1 MHVHRE
7 AGESPLQVDFSLQKD
22 DQLYS
27 IIIIN
32 TTILIILMAMHGEHH
47 CSDGLLDHSSAA
59 PLPTRPGWRM
69 FSSTSQ
75 GSSPQPTKHKKFN
88 LPQGSFCPES
98 LAASHH
104 RWRSVLA
111 STPIT
116 LTIQVLRAFQF
127 SAIFTT
133 LQECLASLSLASA
146 DERHGVATVARLG
159 PLLLLP
165 RPRHQCRRLQE
176 LSS

>member
-88 LPQGSFCPES
+88 LPPGKLLSRIPGSVSPPMA
-98 LAASHH
+98 L
-104 RWRSVLA
+104 
-111 STPIT
+111 
-116 LTIQVLRAFQF
+116 
-127 SAIFTT
+127 
-133 LQECLASLSLASA
+133 
-146 DERHGVATVARLG
+146 
-159 PLLLLP
+159 
-165 RPRHQCRRLQE
+165 RPRLNTNHTHYPGFESFSMFSNFHHFTRVPCFSVAGLC
-176 LSS
+176 